1 MTDSRAVEDR
11 PHAAPT
17 RLSGTLGSTA
27 IVFMVVAAAAPLTII
42 GGVAPIGFLLG
53 NGAGFPALYIVAAVV
68 LVFFAVGPSAMSRYI
83 PRPGAFF
90 TYIGNGLSRGWGLG
104 AAFLA
109 IITYLG
115 VQLAVFAFIGAIV
128 QSTLVSLGGPDIVW
142 WVWSLIAVAVVGV
155 LGFRR
160 IGLSSK
166 VLAVLLV
173 AEVGIIL
180 LLDIAIIVQGGAA
193 GLSLEPFTPQAIF
206 SGNLGVGLMFA
217 VAGFVGFEATA
228 IFRDEA
234 REPARTI
241 PRATY
246 TAVVGIGLFYALS
259 SWAIVM
265 AWGVDDI
272 VAVAGEDP
280 EGLLFATTE
289 RYLGPVAG
297 VAVQVLLITSLL
309 ACVISFHNVVARYFH
324 ALGSA
329 GALPVSLGRRHGA
342 HGSPH
347 IASVSQTVLI
357 VLILAAMILLGLD
370 PVLEIFTWLSGSTT
384 LGALVLMALTCIAV
398 IVYFRRT
405 RVDRRAWQ
413 TVIAPSLG
421 MIGLAVILAVVIANL
436 PTLVGGS
443 VAVALVIG
451 AVIVV
456 CLVAGLVVAGV
467 LRTRRPAAYAKLIES
482 IAP

>member
-1 MTDSRAVEDR
+1 
-11 PHAAPT
+11 
-17 RLSGTLGSTA
+17 
-27 IVFMVVAAAAPLTII
+27 
-42 GGVAPIGFLLG
+42 
-53 NGAGFPALYIVAAVV
+53 
-68 LVFFAVGPSAMSRYI
+68 
-83 PRPGAFF
+83 
-90 TYIGNGLSRGWGLG
+90 
-104 AAFLA
+104 
-109 IITYLG
+109 
-115 VQLAVFAFIGAIV
+115 
-128 QSTLVSLGGPDIVW
+128 
-142 WVWSLIAVAVVGV
+142 
-155 LGFRR
+155 
-160 IGLSSK
+160 
-166 VLAVLLV
+166 
-173 AEVGIIL
+173 
-180 LLDIAIIVQGGAA
+180 
-193 GLSLEPFTPQAIF
+193 
-206 SGNLGVGLMFA
+206 
-217 VAGFVGFEATA
+217 
-228 IFRDEA
+228 
-234 REPARTI
+234 
-241 PRATY
+241 
-246 TAVVGIGLFYALS
+246 VGIGLFYALS

>member
-68 LVFFAVGPSAMSRYI
+68 LVFFAVGLSAMSRYI

-142 WVWSLIAVAVVGV
+142 WVWSLIAVAIVGV

-246 TAVVGIGLFYALS
+246 TAVAGIGLFYALS

-413 TVIAPSLG
+413 TFIAPSLG

>member
-11 PHAAPT
+11 THATPT

-68 LVFFAVGPSAMSRYI
+68 LVFFAVGLSAMSRYI

>member
-68 LVFFAVGPSAMSRYI
+68 LVFFAVGLSAMSRYI

>member
-11 PHAAPT
+11 PHATPT

-68 LVFFAVGPSAMSRYI
+68 LVFFAVGLSAMSRYI